1 MSASKACARC
11 GGRVEETDKFCF
23 GCGAKIEG
31 QVQPEGRLR
40 TFLLFSV
47 VSGILFAVLYGTA
60 MHAVNGMPLSG
71 AVASGIL
78 FGLLFGG
85 AMTWVMKTETYRAPV
100 TDRQDFLYRTNTMLA
115 KIGYVQES
123 GSDAFFT
130 YKPTFRAG
138 LLAGKITITLGRD
151 EAAIVGPAMHLKRL
165 KWGI

>member
-1 MSASKACARC
+1 VSTSKACARC

-85 AMTWVMKTETYRAPV
+85 AMTWVMKTEMYRAPV

-115 KIGYVQES
+115 KLGYVQES